1 MEHHIHDAYSHGECR
16 WWIGDD
22 DDWIGIG
29 YDWHND
35 WIYVYYY
42 AERLQYVGN
51 ASHIQSRASLASQQ
65 DGDNNMSIAIAMMTC
80 ILLTLFSN
88 VDLI

>member
-42 AERLQYVGN
+42 AERLV
-51 ASHIQSRASLASQQ
+51 
-65 DGDNNMSIAIAMMTC
+65 SIMLEVC
-80 ILLTLFSN
+80 
-88 VDLI
+88 